1 MKKSALVKEL
11 MHGVLGLVAN
21 AKYRTERSRAGAK
34 VRNFTKEFQAVALGL
49 QGEILGRAVAMNYNF
64 LYLNLCGLATAH
76 RGHEQSANLD
86 GCSSGYAPQEVLRH
100 ALKIN
105 DALQIGA
112 RGSVVERY
120 KALGTKGPNPSAS
133 RYGLLLGRG
142 LKDLRYGHTSWHNL
156 WLRRTQITRNF
167 GTIALFRAVIY

>member
-11 MHGVLGLVAN
+11 VNGVLGLVAN

-49 QGEILGRAVAMNYNF
+49 QGEILGRAVAVNYNF

-86 GCSSGYAPQEVLRH
+86 GCSGGYAPQEVLRH
-100 ALKIN
+100 SLKIN
-105 DALQIGA
+105 HALQVGA
-112 RGSVVERY
+112 CGSVVEGN

-133 RYGLLLGRG
+133 RYGLLIGGG
-142 LKDLRYGHTSWHNL
+142 LKDLRYGHNSWHHL
-156 WLRRTQITRNF
+156 
-167 GTIALFRAVIY
+167 

>member
-49 QGEILGRAVAMNYNF
+49 QGEILGRAVAMDYNF

-86 GCSSGYAPQEVLRH
+86 GCSRGYAPQEVLRH

-105 DALQIGA
+105 HALQIGA
-112 RGSVVERY
+112 RGSVVERN
-120 KALGTKGPNPSAS
+120 KALGTKGPNPSAR
-133 RYGLLLGRG
+133 RYRLLFGRG
-142 LKDLRYGHTSWHNL
+142 LKDLHYGHTSWHNL

-167 GTIALFRAVIY
+167 GTIGVFRAVIY

>member
-49 QGEILGRAVAMNYNF
+49 QGEILRGTVAVNYNF
-64 LYLNLCGLATAH
+64 RYLNLCGLAAAQ

-86 GCSSGYAPQEVLRH
+86 GCSRGYAPQEVLRH

-105 DALQIGA
+105 HALQIGA
-112 RGSVVERY
+112 RGSVVERN

>member
-49 QGEILGRAVAMNYNF
+49 QGEILRGTVAVDYNF

-86 GCSSGYAPQEVLRH
+86 GCSRGYAPQEVLRH

-105 DALQIGA
+105 HALQIGA
-112 RGSVVERY
+112 RGSVVERN

-133 RYGLLLGRG
+133 RYGLLLGGG